1 MRLAVVTSQYPVP
14 EDPTRGQPV
23 RQTIDALSRLTPLEV
38 FVPNAVYPGWLQPR
52 SYRYA
57 TTSSGTLSRDGY
69 RVHHV
74 TYGTLPLVGRV
85 LNGRSAA
92 RALSEPLRR
101 FAPDLVLAYW
111 LYPDAYGASAVARR
125 LGIPV
130 VSGARGSDLRARDRL
145 SLTLTRRALDR
156 SAGVLAVSDNLRSIA
171 VDRFRVPAERATT
184 IANGC
189 DSRIFRLTRRADAR
203 AQLGLPNEIR
213 LVLFAGRLV
222 EAKGV
227 RELLTAWSTI
237 AAADPTARLAFIGAG
252 ALHAELSETAASLG
266 FGDRVLLPGVQPLE
280 RVAAWMQAC
289 DVFCLP
295 SHTEGYPN
303 VLVEALACGR
313 PVVATPV
320 GGAVEIVDERNG
332 ILTPVADIPRLTAAL
347 EAALAREWSETQLAA
362 RFSRSWDDVAR
373 ETLKA
378 CESALSH
385 ATLTARAATR
395 DRC

>member
-1 MRLAVVTSQYPVP
+1 MRLAVVTSQYPLA

-23 RQTIDALSRLTPLEV
+23 RQTIDALSRLTSLEV
-38 FVPNAVYPGWLQPR
+38 FVPNAVYPAWLQPR

-57 TTSSGTLSRDGY
+57 TTSSGTLSVGGY

-74 TYGTLPLVGRV
+74 SYGTLPLVGRV

-92 RALSEPLRR
+92 RALFEPLQR
-101 FAPDLVLAYW
+101 FSPDLVLAYW
-111 LYPDAYGASAVARR
+111 LYPDAYGASAVAQR

-145 SLTLTRRALDR
+145 SLLLTKLALDR

-171 VDRFRVPAERATT
+171 VDRFGVPGARATT

-189 DSRIFRLTRRADAR
+189 DSRIFRLARRVDAR
-203 AQLGLPNEIR
+203 TELGLPDDIR

-227 RELLTAWSTI
+227 RELLMAWSAI
-237 AAADPTARLAFIGAG
+237 AAADPAARLAFVGAG
-252 ALHAELSETAASLG
+252 ALHDELSRTAASLG
-266 FGDRVLLPGVQPLE
+266 FGDRVILPGVQPLE

-320 GGAVEIVDERNG
+320 GGAVEIVDEDNG
-332 ILTPVADIPRLTAAL
+332 LLTPVADVPRLTSAL
-347 EAALAREWSETQLAA
+347 QSALARDWSETRLAA

-373 ETLKA
+373 ETLEA
-378 CESALSH
+378 CEKALSY
-385 ATLTARAATR
+385 AAINARASTR